1 MLRVTPNL
9 SEQQVCFCDEYLV
22 SFNAYRSAISAGYS
36 ENTARRGELL
46 HYPKIQEYLRMKMQ
60 QRSERME
67 ITHDMILR
75 EYAKIAFSSMANYYD
90 QRGDLKPACELTETE
105 RTAISF
111 LQTTNIAEPDGYI
124 VGAVTKIK
132 LHNKMAALDKI
143 AKHLGFFEAKKV
155 AGGELPVAGLEDSQE
170 SDARNQDEE
179 QDTLAV
185 DVDGALAVVEGNG
198 DKKDENI
205 LTLSP
210 LADEA
215 VQRDSG
221 LLFSSRTTRETL
233 AGALEASGDD
243 QEAIK
248 QKSPAR
254 WQAIKY

>member
-1 MLRVTPNL
+1 MIRVTPNL

-36 ENTARRGELL
+36 ENTARKGELL

-60 QRSERME
+60 QRSEWME

-105 RTAISF
+105 MAAISF

-143 AKHLGFFEAKKV
+143 AKHLGFFEKI
-155 AGGELPVAGLEDSQE
+155 QE
-170 SDARNQDEE
+170 SRGKNQDEE
-179 QDTLAV
+179 QEVENQALESRAKNQDKELEALAV
-185 DVDGALAVVEGNG
+185 DVDGGLEIIEGNG
-198 DKKDENI
+198 IEKDEKN

-210 LADEA
+210 LVGEMENGDLVLSNCAT
-215 VQRDSG
+215 G
-221 LLFSSRTTRETL
+221 GTL
-233 AGALEASGDD
+233 AGVVSD
-243 QEAIK
+243 QDTLK
-248 QKSPAR
+248 QESPAR

>member
-1 MLRVTPNL
+1 MIRVTPNL

-36 ENTARRGELL
+36 ENTARKGELL

-105 RTAISF
+105 MAAISF

-143 AKHLGFFEAKKV
+143 AKHLGFFEAKGERVKEKGFAEQVEGAVGMADEIEAAV
-155 AGGELPVAGLEDSQE
+155 AAAVE
-170 SDARNQDEE
+170 SEPEA
-179 QDTLAV
+179 LAV
-185 DVDGALAVVEGNG
+185 DADGDLETVERSGVE
-198 DKKDENI
+198 KDEKI

-210 LADEA
+210 LAGG
-215 VQRDSG
+215 VQEGDPVS
-221 LLFSSRTTRETL
+221 LSECYCE
-233 AGALEASGDD
+233 EASDSEGCK
-243 QEAIK
+243 EN
-248 QKSPAR
+248 
-254 WQAIKY
+254 

>member
-1 MLRVTPNL
+1 MVRVTPNL

-36 ENTARRGELL
+36 ENTARKGELL

-105 RTAISF
+105 MAAISF

-143 AKHLGFFEAKKV
+143 AKHLGFFEAKKPE
-155 AGGELPVAGLEDSQE
+155 AGSLKQEAFVEPEAESLKAG
-170 SDARNQDEE
+170 A
-179 QDTLAV
+179 LAV
-185 DVDGALAVVEGNG
+185 DVDGDLEVTEGDG
-198 DKKDENI
+198 EKRDENI
-205 LTLSP
+205 PTLSP
-210 LADEA
+210 LAGET
-215 VQRDSG
+215 RDG
-221 LLFSSRTTRETL
+221 DLVPI
-233 AGALEASGDD
+233 AGNDCESACRQTGMEEMPNYTGQIWVDH
-243 QEAIK
+243 
-248 QKSPAR
+248 
-254 WQAIKY
+254 